1 MMDILMELW
10 RAFLDLVFEMAPYLL
25 LGFIIAGILK
35 VYLPSNFVS
44 KYMGRHNKRGVIN
57 AALLGVP
64 LPLCSCGVI
73 PTGISFYKNGAG
85 KGASVSFLI
94 STPQTGVDSILVTS
108 SLMTFPFAIIRPIIA
123 FITGIFGGFLTD
135 KIDAGEHIESAT
147 KVEEA
152 RPRPANRISAT
163 IYYALD
169 EFLMDISKWLLVGLV
184 IAALITTFVPTDFF
198 AGAIGQGWTG
208 MLLILAA
215 SLPLYVCATAS
226 VPIAAALMLK
236 GLSPGAAL
244 VFLMAGPATNAATMT
259 VIKQTLGGKT
269 LFAYLLS
276 IILGALISGYVI
288 DNFLPASWFQIGHM
302 AMHGHEHNALPF
314 WLEAGAAIVLGTAIL
329 RGYTKRLHPYI
340 MAFVNRNKTMDKL
353 ELNVTGMGCKSC
365 SGKIENGLLKFE
377 NIKIVAASHESSSV
391 VVEGDNID
399 KDKIVSIIT
408 ELGYKVTNDN

>member
-1 MMDILMELW
+1 MEMLTELW
-10 RAFLDLVFEMAPYLL
+10 RVFLDLVFEMAPYLL
-25 LGFIIAGILK
+25 LGFIIAGLLK

-44 KYMGRHNKRGVIN
+44 KYMGRHNKRGVLN

-94 STPQTGVDSILVTS
+94 STPQTGVDSILVTG

-123 FITGIFGGFLTD
+123 FVTGVMGGLLTD
-135 KIDAGEHIESAT
+135 KIDPENAIADVVN
-147 KVEEA
+147 VEKA
-152 RPRPANRISAT
+152 KPRPKNRIKAT
-163 IYYALD
+163 FYYALD
-169 EFLMDISKWLLVGLV
+169 EFLMDIAKWLLIGLV
-184 IAALITTFVPTDFF
+184 IAALITTFIPDDFF
-198 AGAIGQGWTG
+198 AGAIGQGWSG
-208 MLLILAA
+208 MILILIA

-259 VIKQTLGGKT
+259 VIKQTLGSKT
-269 LFAYLLS
+269 LFAYLIS
-276 IILGALISGYVI
+276 IILGALISGFVI
-288 DNFLPASWFQIGHM
+288 DNFLPASWFEIGHM
-302 AMHGHEHNALPF
+302 AMHGHNHNALPF
-314 WLEAGAAIVLGTAIL
+314 WLESGAAILLGGAIL

-340 MAFVNRNKTMDKL
+340 LAYLNRNKKMDKL

-365 SGKIENGLLKFE
+365 SSKIENGLLKFE
-377 NIKIVAASHESSSV
+377 NLKIVSASHENNSV
-391 VVEGDNID
+391 VVEGDGID
-399 KDKIVSIIT
+399 RATIISTIT
-408 ELGYKVTNDN
+408 ELGYKVNNND